1 MTDKKK
7 ILGPLNERQL
17 AFVHAFI
24 IDFNASAAYR
34 KAYPDCSVESSQS
47 AGPRLLSDVRVQKT
61 LKRLL
66 TRRADAM
73 SLTQES
79 VLEAV
84 SRLAFADTRQLVDEE
99 TGRLRPLQD
108 LPEDVASSLSSFS
121 LTEVDGE
128 VRLSNVKT
136 SDKVRSLELLAKH
149 LGILNDKH
157 MHIHG
162 HIVTFSP
169 EVIATMSDSQLDR
182 LEVAHTTIAELQ
194 REIETGKKGLK
205 SYI

>member
-1 MTDKKK
+1 MAKKK
-7 ILGPLNERQL
+7 KTLGPLNDKQL
-17 AFVHAFI
+17 QFVHSYI
-24 IDFNASAAYR
+24 VDFNAAAAYR
-34 KAYPDCSVESSQS
+34 KAYPDSSVESSQS
-47 AGPRLLSDVRVQKT
+47 SGPRLLSDVRVQKT
-61 LKRLL
+61 LQRLL
-66 TRRADAM
+66 TRRADAL

-84 SRLAFADTRQLVDEE
+84 SRLAFADTRQLIDPD

-169 EVIATMSDSQLDR
+169 EVIATMSDAQLDR
-182 LEVAHTTIAELQ
+182 LEVAHTIIGELQ
-194 REIETGKKGLK
+194 REVNPDSQKKT
-205 SYI
+205 

>member
-1 MTDKKK
+1 MAKKK
-7 ILGPLNERQL
+7 KTLGPLNDRQL
-17 AFVHAFI
+17 QFVHSYI
-24 IDFNASAAYR
+24 VDFNAAAAYR
-34 KAYPDCSVESSQS
+34 KAYPDSSVESSQS
-47 AGPRLLSDVRVQKT
+47 SGPRLLSDVRVQKT
-61 LKRLL
+61 LQRLL
-66 TRRADAM
+66 TRRADAL

-84 SRLAFADTRQLVDEE
+84 SRLAFADTRQLIDPD

-182 LEVAHTTIAELQ
+182 LEVAHTIIGELQ
-194 REIETGKKGLK
+194 REVNPDSQKKT
-205 SYI
+205 

>member
-1 MTDKKK
+1 MAKKK
-7 ILGPLNERQL
+7 KTLGPLNDKQL
-17 AFVHAFI
+17 QFI
-24 IDFNASAAYR
+24 HSYIVDFNAAAAYR
-34 KAYPDCSVESSQS
+34 KAYPDSKVESSQTS
-47 AGPRLLSDVRVQKT
+47 GPRLLSDVRVQKT

-66 TRRADAM
+66 TRRADAL

-79 VLEAV
+79 VLNAV
-84 SRLAFADTRQLVDEE
+84 SRLAFADTRQLIDPD

-149 LGILNDKH
+149 LGILNEKH

-169 EVIATMSDSQLDR
+169 EVIATMSDAQLDR
-182 LEVAHTTIAELQ
+182 LEVAHTIIGELQ
-194 REIETGKKGLK
+194 REVKPDSQKKV
-205 SYI
+205 

>member
-1 MTDKKK
+1 MAKTSKMKKS
-7 ILGPLNERQL
+7 LNNKQL
-17 AFVHAFI
+17 QFVHSFI
-24 IDFNASAAYR
+24 VDFNASAAYR
-34 KAYPDCSVESSQS
+34 KAYPDSSVESSQS
-47 AGPRLLSDVRVQKT
+47 SGPRLLSDARVQKT

-66 TRRADAM
+66 TRRADAL

-79 VLEAV
+79 VLNAV
-84 SRLAFADTRQLVDEE
+84 SRLAFADTRQLIDPD

-149 LGILNDKH
+149 LGILSEKH

-169 EVIATMSDSQLDR
+169 EVIATMSDAQLDR
-182 LEVAHTTIAELQ
+182 LEVAHTIIGELQ
-194 REIETGKKGLK
+194 REVKPDSQKKV
-205 SYI
+205 

>member
-1 MTDKKK
+1 MAKKK
-7 ILGPLNERQL
+7 KTLGPLNDKQL
-17 AFVHAFI
+17 QFVHSYI
-24 IDFNASAAYR
+24 VDFNAAAAYR
-34 KAYPDCSVESSQS
+34 KAYPDSSVESSQS
-47 AGPRLLSDVRVQKT
+47 SGSRLLSDARVQKT
-61 LKRLL
+61 LQRLL
-66 TRRADAM
+66 TRRADAL

-84 SRLAFADTRQLVDEE
+84 SRLAFADTRQLIDPD
-99 TGRLRPLQD
+99 TGRLRQLQD

-169 EVIATMSDSQLDR
+169 EVRATMSDAQLDR
-182 LEVAHTTIAELQ
+182 LEVAHTIIGELQ
-194 REIETGKKGLK
+194 REVNPDSQKKT
-205 SYI
+205 

>member
-1 MTDKKK
+1 MAKKK
-7 ILGPLNERQL
+7 KTLGPLNDKQL
-17 AFVHAFI
+17 QFVHSYI
-24 IDFNASAAYR
+24 VDVNAAAEYR
-34 KAYPDCSVESSQS
+34 KAYPDSSVESSQS
-47 AGPRLLSDVRVQKT
+47 SGPRLLSDVRVQKT
-61 LKRLL
+61 LQRLL
-66 TRRADAM
+66 TRRADAL

-84 SRLAFADTRQLVDEE
+84 SRLAFADTRQLIDPD

-169 EVIATMSDSQLDR
+169 EVIATMSDAQLDR
-182 LEVAHTTIAELQ
+182 LEVAHTIIGELQ
-194 REIETGKKGLK
+194 REVNPDSQKKT
-205 SYI
+205 

>member
-1 MTDKKK
+1 MAKTPKMKKSLNDK
-7 ILGPLNERQL
+7 QL
-17 AFVHAFI
+17 QFVHSYI
-24 IDFNASAAYR
+24 VDFNAAAAYR
-34 KAYPDCSVESSQS
+34 KAYPDSSVESSQS
-47 AGPRLLSDVRVQKT
+47 SGPRLLSDARVQKT
-61 LKRLL
+61 LQRLL
-66 TRRADAM
+66 TRRADAL

-84 SRLAFADTRQLVDEE
+84 SRLAFADTRQLIDPD

-182 LEVAHTTIAELQ
+182 LEVAHTIIGELQ
-194 REIETGKKGLK
+194 REVNPDSQKKT
-205 SYI
+205 